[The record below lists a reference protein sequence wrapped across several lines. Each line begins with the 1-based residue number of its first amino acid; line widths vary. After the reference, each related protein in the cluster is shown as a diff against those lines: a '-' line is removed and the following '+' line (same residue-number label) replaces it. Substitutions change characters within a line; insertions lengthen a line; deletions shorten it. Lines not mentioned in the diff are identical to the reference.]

1 MSNTLAALSTYS
13 PNISVQDPHLKRAF
27 ISEQKVQHL
36 ISVLEFNKEK
46 KTKLLLRKNFL
57 HKKKNTNCMVLNGTE
72 TSNLGTSPQ
81 VKELIQTPLC
91 TALTCNP

>member
-36 ISVLEFNKEK
+36 ISVLEFNK
-46 KTKLLLRKNFL
+46 R
-57 HKKKNTNCMVLNGTE
+57 KKNKVIAQEKFPT
-72 TSNLGTSPQ
+72 Q
-81 VKELIQTPLC
+81 KEKHKLYGLKW
-91 TALTCNP
+91 N